1 MRSNRR
7 DILGLHLL
15 LFQIMTAD
23 HPASLQALLESA
35 DYGDRIK
42 GLNQLRDLDRAAA
55 FPLVQPLITD
65 ENVRVRYA
73 AVSLMDSLGLENPD
87 VALELLRDRLLN
99 DPEIDVRAAAADAL
113 GALKLTAA
121 FEDMQALYRQ
131 TSEWLLQF
139 SIIAALGELG
149 DPRGFDLLVEALG
162 SETEVV
168 KTAAVGSLGELGDAR
183 AVPLLAPI
191 AGAEDWQLRFRV
203 AQALGRLGG
212 PEAQTT
218 LETLAE
224 DSVEQV
230 AAAARSAMG

>member
-1 MRSNRR
+1 
-7 DILGLHLL
+7 
-15 LFQIMTAD
+15 MTAD
-23 HPASLQALLESA
+23 NPASPQALLAST

-42 GLNQLRDLDRAAA
+42 GLNQLRILDRATA
-55 FPLVQPLITD
+55 FPLLQPLVTD

-73 AVSLMDSLGLENPD
+73 AVSLLDSVGPENLEIT
-87 VALELLRDRLLN
+87 LELLRDRLLN

-121 FEDMQALYRQ
+121 FDDMQTLYHQ

-149 DPRGFDLLVEALG
+149 EPRGFDLLVEALG

-168 KTAAVGSLGELGDAR
+168 KTAAVGALGELGDAR
-183 AVPLLAPI
+183 AVPLIAPLAQD
-191 AGAEDWQLRFRV
+191 EDWQLRFRV
-203 AQALGRLGG
+203 AQALGLLGG
-212 PEAQTT
+212 PEAQAI
-218 LETLAE
+218 LATLAE

-230 AAAARSAMG
+230 AEAARNAIG